1 MPNNIPQLQNSDRSL
16 RLLVTQR
23 NLYGWAKTVSVIQII
38 LVVALPG
45 ILLIIDHL
53 SPACST
59 WSAFAGV
66 LIAVLDTAAI
76 NPIKEHMTEKGAAV
90 QELFDCEVLGLEW
103 PELVTSK
110 PDRED
115 IAINA
120 SPKEVSLLKD
130 WYPVIVGG
138 LPHAVGRIICQ
149 RSNCWWDG
157 KLRRFYGGGI
167 TAFWFV
173 VLVLVGLIAIEEHLT
188 FENFMVSLLTPV
200 LPLILWGIRE
210 VRLQREAAD
219 RSDRLKSFGDQLWG
233 QVMQHTLNDDAMRV
247 QSRKFQDEIFQR
259 RSRSPLVFNWFYF
272 LFRNRFE
279 SQMQNSAADMA
290 EQARSAGW

>member
-1 MPNNIPQLQNSDRSL
+1 
-16 RLLVTQR
+16 
-23 NLYGWAKTVSVIQII
+23 
-38 LVVALPG
+38 
-45 ILLIIDHL
+45 
-53 SPACST
+53 
-59 WSAFAGV
+59 
-66 LIAVLDTAAI
+66 
-76 NPIKEHMTEKGAAV
+76 
-90 QELFDCEVLGLEW
+90 
-103 PELVTSK
+103 
-110 PDRED
+110 
-115 IAINA
+115 
-120 SPKEVSLLKD
+120 
-130 WYPVIVGG
+130 
-138 LPHAVGRIICQ
+138 
-149 RSNCWWDG
+149 
-157 KLRRFYGGGI
+157 
-167 TAFWFV
+167 
-173 VLVLVGLIAIEEHLT
+173 
-188 FENFMVSLLTPV
+188 MVSLLTPV